1 MSIETVPVDIN
12 HVGYIQGEIA
22 AAEQRI
28 QAELERIAGLAEF
41 QDLTVFIDVRTK
53 RRLNARETLER
64 VEVRIRAV
72 I

>member
-1 MSIETVPVDIN
+1 MSIEPVPADIN
-12 HVGYIQGEIA
+12 DVGYIQREIA

-28 QAELERIAGLAEF
+28 QADLERIAGLAEF

>member
-1 MSIETVPVDIN
+1 MSIEPVPVDIN
-12 HVGYIQGEIA
+12 DVGYIQREIA

-28 QAELERIAGLAEF
+28 QAELERIDGLAEF

-64 VEVRIRAV
+64 VEVRIRAA

>member
-1 MSIETVPVDIN
+1 MSIEPVATDIN
-12 HVGYIQGEIA
+12 DVGYIQREIA
-22 AAEQRI
+22 SAQQRI

-53 RRLNARETLER
+53 RALNARETLER

>member
-1 MSIETVPVDIN
+1 MSIEPVPTDVND
-12 HVGYIQGEIA
+12 VGYIQREIST
-22 AAEQRI
+22 AEQRI
-28 QAELERIAGLAEF
+28 QAELERVAGLAEF

>member
-1 MSIETVPVDIN
+1 MSIEAVPTDISD
-12 HVGYIQGEIA
+12 VGYIQREIQ

-28 QAELERIAGLAEF
+28 QAELERVAGLAEF

>member
-1 MSIETVPVDIN
+1 MSIEPVSTDIN
-12 HVGYIQGEIA
+12 DVGYIQREIST
-22 AAEQRI
+22 AEQRI

>member
-1 MSIETVPVDIN
+1 MSIEPVPADIN
-12 HVGYIQGEIA
+12 DVGYIQREIA

>member
-1 MSIETVPVDIN
+1 MSIEPVSTDIN
-12 HVGYIQGEIA
+12 DVGYIQREIA
-22 AAEQRI
+22 TAEQRI
-28 QAELERIAGLAEF
+28 QADLERIAVLAEF

>member
-64 VEVRIRAV
+64 VEVRICAV

>member
-1 MSIETVPVDIN
+1 MSIEPVPVDIN
-12 HVGYIQGEIA
+12 DVGYIQREIA

-64 VEVRIRAV
+64 VEVRIRAA

>member
-1 MSIETVPVDIN
+1 MSIEPVSTDIN
-12 HVGYIQGEIA
+12 DVGYIQREIS

-28 QAELERIAGLAEF
+28 QAELERVAGLAEF

>member
-1 MSIETVPVDIN
+1 MSIEPVPVDIN
-12 HVGYIQGEIA
+12 DVGYIQREIA

>member
-1 MSIETVPVDIN
+1 MSIEPVSTDIN
-12 HVGYIQGEIA
+12 DVGYIQREIA
-22 AAEQRI
+22 TAEQRI
-28 QAELERIAGLAEF
+28 QAELERVAGLAEF